1 MQIEEYGLQ
10 WNIKSVDNVGH
21 VLLKQGSG
29 LVFRG
34 RLEVHPFWG
43 PYIQVNTAIAQKNTY
58 WLIES
63 QCFYSKQLEPLFEET
78 QIHLKKMIPW
88 YHILHDEIKFSK
100 SLFKFNYGDWRMSL
114 AVALKNISDGTRPA
128 PEEIVFNILNNGNHM
143 PIFYVD
149 YYRNRPFLYVKSNIY
164 EKLPQ
169 LWSISDLYNLDIE
182 FHRSQK
188 ETREYLWHNIARARA
203 NKEPVKMI
211 VVDELFKLPHIY
223 TETSV
228 TYGIVFPAVL
238 EQSTAYLGNYEV
250 ERS

>member
-43 PYIQVNTAIAQKNTY
+43 PYIQVNTAIAQKILTG
-58 WLIES
+58 LS
-63 QCFYSKQLEPLFEET
+63 SPMFYSKQLEPLFEET

-128 PEEIVFNILNNGNHM
+128 PRKL
-143 PIFYVD
+143 
-149 YYRNRPFLYVKSNIY
+149 FLIS
-164 EKLPQ
+164 
-169 LWSISDLYNLDIE
+169 SIMV
-182 FHRSQK
+182 
-188 ETREYLWHNIARARA
+188 TTC
-203 NKEPVKMI
+203 
-211 VVDELFKLPHIY
+211 LF
-223 TETSV
+223 
-228 TYGIVFPAVL
+228 FM
-238 EQSTAYLGNYEV
+238 
-250 ERS
+250 